1 MADAAYVDRL
11 AGELVQ
17 RHPDLLSAEQ
27 DLAILHGRLAIV
39 TRFIHN
45 PIHDRAA
52 REALARDLQLPA
64 PTKNRTST

>member
-1 MADAAYVDRL
+1 MPEQTYVDQL
-11 AGELVQ
+11 AGELAK
-17 RHPDLLSAEQ
+17 RHPSLLSAEQ
-27 DLAILHGRLAIV
+27 DLAILRGRLAIV

-64 PTKNRTST
+64 PEKPRV